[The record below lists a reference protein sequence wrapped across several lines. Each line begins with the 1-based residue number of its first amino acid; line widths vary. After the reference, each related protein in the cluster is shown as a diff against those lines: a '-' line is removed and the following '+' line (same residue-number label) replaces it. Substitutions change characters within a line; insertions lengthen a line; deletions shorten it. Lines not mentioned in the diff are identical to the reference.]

1 MKRTITIAVIAV
13 VIVSLGVGFVAAKK
27 QPPREKVTIVGSTAL
42 QPLSEAVVKNYQKL
56 EPQTSITVQ
65 GGGSG
70 TGLSQVQA
78 GAVNVG
84 SSDVFADQQDGIDE
98 KKLTDHIVAVSGI
111 VPIVNSKLGIDN
123 LSLKQLRQIYTGE
136 VTNWK
141 QVGGPNLP
149 ITVINRA
156 TGSGTRVA
164 FEQVVL
170 KKGEHSVNA
179 QEQDSNG
186 TVKEIVRNTPGA
198 ISYISFA
205 YLNKSVQPLKIDGV
219 APTAK
224 NITTNKWQLWSY
236 EHMYTQKKPTK
247 ATQEFINYMRTKEVQ
262 QTLVEKANYIN
273 IHNMKVQRTVNG
285 KTSVKE

>member
-1 MKRTITIAVIAV
+1 MKRIITGIIGAAI
-13 VIVSLGVGFVAAKK
+13 IIELGAGWVAAKK
-27 QPPREKVTIVGSTAL
+27 QPPQEKITIVGSTAL
-42 QPLSEAVVKNYQKL
+42 QPLTEAVVENYRKVK
-56 EPQTSITVQ
+56 PRTSITVQ

-84 SSDVFADQQDGIDE
+84 SSDIFADQQDGINE
-98 KKLTDHIVAVSGI
+98 KKLMDHIVAVSGI
-111 VPIVNSKLGIDN
+111 VPIVNQKLGINN
-123 LSLKQLRQIYTGE
+123 LSLKQLRQIYTGKI
-136 VTNWK
+136 TNWQ

-156 TGSGTRVA
+156 AGSGTRVA

-170 KKGEHSVNA
+170 KNGERSVNA

-186 TVKEIVRNTPGA
+186 TVKEIVKNTPGS

-205 YLNKSVQPLKIDGV
+205 YLNGQVQPVKINGV

-224 NITTNKWQLWSY
+224 NVTTNKWPLWSY

-247 ATQEFINYMRTKEVQ
+247 ATKEFINYMQTKKVQ
-262 QTLVEKANYIN
+262 QSLVEDANYIN
-273 IHNMKVQRTVNG
+273 IHDMKVQRTADG
-285 KTSVKE
+285 KTRIKE

>member
-1 MKRTITIAVIAV
+1 MAVIAV
-13 VIVSLGVGFVAAKK
+13 IIVSLGVGFAAAKK

-111 VPIVNSKLGIDN
+111 VPIVNSRLGVDN

-170 KKGEHSVNA
+170 KNGEHSVNA

-205 YLNKSVQPLKIDGV
+205 YLNKSVQPLKVDGV
-219 APTAK
+219 TPTAK

-247 ATQEFINYMRTKEVQ
+247 ATQEFINYMQTKEVQ
-262 QTLVEKANYIN
+262 QKLVEKANYIN
-273 IHNMKVQRTVNG
+273 IHDMKVQRTVNG

>member
-1 MKRTITIAVIAV
+1 MKRIITMAVIAV
-13 VIVSLGVGFVAAKK
+13 IIVSLGVGFAAAKK

-111 VPIVNSKLGIDN
+111 VPIVNSRLGVDN

-170 KKGEHSVNA
+170 KNGEHSVNA

-205 YLNKSVQPLKIDGV
+205 YLNKSVQPLKVDGV
-219 APTAK
+219 TPTAK

-247 ATQEFINYMRTKEVQ
+247 ATQEFINYMQTKEVQ
-262 QTLVEKANYIN
+262 QKLVEKANYIN
-273 IHNMKVQRTVNG
+273 IHDMKVQRTVNG